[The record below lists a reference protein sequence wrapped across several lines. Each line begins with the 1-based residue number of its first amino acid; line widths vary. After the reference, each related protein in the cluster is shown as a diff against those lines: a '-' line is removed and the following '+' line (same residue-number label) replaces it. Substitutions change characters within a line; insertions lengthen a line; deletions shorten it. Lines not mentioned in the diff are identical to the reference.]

1 MAVVDSLMEYAGS
14 LLLVVVAVRL
24 SLWNFY
30 SQKWWERK
38 ADVYSTILETLA
50 DIENQNERNWR
61 NVVDRQTVNEDTQF
75 GVAHEAEIRLRKLQK
90 IGAFVVSKDVAECLR
105 SLPSELA
112 AIGTRLKRQREAQ
125 PDAPFKENAEIY
137 FLECGNAVQG
147 TIDTIRERGTREL
160 RPRWWQLLS
169 R

>member
-1 MAVVDSLMEYAGS
+1 MDLVAS
-14 LLLVVVAVRL
+14 LLVGVVAAVLTHALTTRR
-24 SLWNFY
+24 FY

-38 ADVYSTILETLA
+38 ADVYSEILETLA
-50 DIENQNERNWR
+50 DIEVQNERNWR

-112 AIGTRLKRQREAQ
+112 AIGTRRKRRREAQ
-125 PDAPFKENAEIY
+125 PDAPIKEDAEIY

-160 RPRWWQLLS
+160 RPRWWQVLS